1 MTQSQS
7 KVESKNPHTEVYP
20 LESQETLSIVK
31 KKKSYLI
38 LLNSRSFSFKATI
51 FIKENGNKYMK
62 KSKQAL
68 AKNALCIH

>member
-31 KKKSYLI
+31 KKKKLI